1 MTRPLLEPHDYQP
14 GTTRQPVT
22 TTTQAG
28 NAGASAPQQPH
39 GGQPNPIDALFAGS
53 RWRRDDVIILLAA
66 LNLLIVLAQL
76 WTVMRLK

>member
-1 MTRPLLEPHDYQP
+1 MTRPLLEPHDYQR
-14 GTTRQPVT
+14 GTTRQPLT
-22 TTTQAG
+22 TTTLAG
-28 NAGASAPQQPH
+28 DAGAGTAQQPDTGH
-39 GGQPNPIDALFAGS
+39 PNPIDALFAGS